1 MEFPQALP
9 NLLEVYLFDAYDGEC
24 LCFAELGFQKLK
36 RLQLTDMK
44 GLKTLKI
51 HKGALPLLEHLEIG
65 PSPQMGEVPSGIRLL
80 KSLKSIHFWGMLR
93 EFTRSMLPEDG
104 KKYHI
109 VEHVPNVFFHFFRSG
124 GYSTKTLR

>member
-1 MEFPQALP
+1 MELGRV
-9 NLLEVYLFDAYDGEC
+9 NAYDGEC
-24 LCFAELGFQKLK
+24 LCFEVLALQKLK
-36 RLQLTDMK
+36 HLFLLDMR
-44 GLKTLKI
+44 GLKTMKI

-65 PSPQMGEVPSGIRLL
+65 PSPQMREVPSGIRLL

-109 VEHVPNVFFHFFRSG
+109 VEHLPNVFFHFFHSG
-124 GYSTKTLR
+124 CYNTKNVIPNPG